1 MAEQVYIFRSSY
13 AQRSLW
19 FLDQLVPGS
28 SLYNLHSATR
38 LFSAINVTALE
49 QSINEIVRRH
59 ESLRTAFRALDGEP
73 VQVVARTL
81 NLALPVA
88 DLRQAAESERE
99 DEALRIAV
107 EEAQRPFDLTKWPL
121 LRARLLRMG
130 EEDYILLL
138 TMHHI
143 VCDFWSMNVF
153 QEELS
158 TLYEAFC
165 AGRPSPLPELPI
177 QYADFADWEWRW
189 LQGPMGK
196 SQLNYW
202 KKRLADLPV
211 LQMPTD
217 WPAPVVPSFEGAGY
231 SFWLPEALCQ
241 ALVRLSRHEKVTLF
255 MTMLAAFQTLL
266 YRYTGQ
272 DDIAVG
278 TPVANRNRPEV
289 ERLIGFF
296 ANSLVLR
303 TDLSGNPRFRELLA
317 RVRDVAIGAY
327 AHQDLP
333 FEKLVRELKPD
344 RQAGRNPLF
353 EVHFQLF
360 SGLGSDDTS
369 DPLVGELVE
378 TDVKTAKFDLAL
390 DLWEYPDGLWAHLEY
405 STDLFSEET
414 IGRMEG
420 HFRTLLDG
428 IAADP
433 DQRLSELPL
442 LTKDERQQV
451 LMEWNDTD
459 VDYPTD
465 TCLHQLFEAQVER
478 TPDAIALVFGQ
489 EHLTYSA
496 LNRRANQLAHYLQS
510 LGVGPE
516 VLVAI
521 YAERS
526 IEMIVGL
533 LGTLKAGGAYLP
545 LNPSDPR
552 ERIRLVIED
561 AQPQVLLTQQRFVES
576 IPCTPP
582 QCVCLDAG
590 WDKIARCSD
599 VNPRTGMTSQNLAY
613 VIYTSGSTGRPK
625 GVMVQSGAVCHHL
638 LWMQSAFPLT
648 QTDRILQKY
657 PFNFDASV
665 CEIFGPLA
673 AGARLIITEPS
684 EHWDIEQFV
693 KVLIDQQI
701 TVLDVVPS
709 MLRALVEEEGFS
721 ACRSLKRVISG
732 GEPLSPELRDRFFAR
747 TNAELHNIYGPTEA
761 TIGATSWTCLP
772 EHAGQIVPIGRPAA
786 NTPVYILD
794 SCLNPVPIGGPGE
807 LCIAGVGVARGYLN
821 QPQLTAEKFIRNPF
835 SNKPGACM
843 YKTGDLA
850 RYLPDGNIEY
860 LGRMDQQV
868 KVLGH
873 RVEMGEI
880 EAALATHSS
889 IEACAV
895 LSVED
900 TRGHE
905 RLIAYIVPVQDQPE
919 LWPSL
924 GEYDVYDELLYY
936 AMTHDEDRNRSY
948 QAAING
954 AVKGKVVLD
963 IGTGADAILARFCV
977 EGGAERV
984 YAVELNKDA
993 CRRAGEL
1000 VKHLGLTD
1008 KIVLIQGD
1016 STQVQLPERVD
1027 VCVSEILGTIG
1038 SSEGVVSILNDA
1050 RRFLKD
1056 DGIMIPRRCTTW
1068 FAPVSLPENLALSP
1082 RLNELPGVYVEQ
1094 VFKRVGHPFDLRLC
1108 VKNFPQANILAPAQ
1122 IFEDLDFTD
1131 VIEPAHQ
1138 SAVTFTINKKSRL
1151 DGFLLWLKL
1160 YPAEDHVIDS
1170 LNGRLSWLPV
1180 FLPAFYPGLEVSE
1193 GDIVE
1198 TMCSRR
1204 CGQDSPM
1211 PDYAIEGIVT
1221 GRQREPITFA
1231 HNSPYRTTAF
1241 KESPFYEALFADI
1254 NGRPPYLRPSDAQIS
1269 GKKDGDGQRQA
1280 QPLEEPVAGLVPA
1293 LRRFLHERLPEYMIP
1308 AMFIVLDALPKTPS
1322 GKFDPRALPVPD
1334 HGTPG
1339 PDEAYVAPRNEI
1351 EEVLAGIWRELL
1363 GVERVGIH
1371 DNFFELGGDSILS
1384 IQIIARANQAG
1395 LRLRPA
1401 QLFQYQTIAEIAAA
1415 AGSAPDVAA
1424 EQGVLTGAVPLTP
1437 VQHWFFEQLFADPHH
1452 YNNSVLVETPS
1463 SVDAG
1468 ALSTV
1473 LGQVIAHHDALRLR
1487 FTPTESGWRQAFAA
1501 ANDAVTLTHLDL
1513 SALSAADQAAALETS
1528 AAKLQSSLDL
1538 SAGPLVRAALI
1549 DVGDPKAAYLLL
1561 IIHHLVVDGVSW
1573 RILLEDLWTAYEQ
1586 LMAGDEIRLPPKT
1599 TSFQLWARRLAEYA
1613 QSSDLEEETSYW
1625 LALSRV
1631 TVCRLPRDFPE
1642 GVNTAASAGTLIVAL
1657 SVEETQAL
1665 LQDIPKA
1672 YHTQINDV
1680 LLTALILA
1688 LSQWTGGDSFLI
1700 EIEGH
1705 GREAIFEDVDL
1716 SRTTGWFTT
1725 IFPVHLELGRAANPG
1740 DALRSIKEQLHRVPR
1755 RGIGYGLLRYLSENT
1770 GLRDALQALPQAE
1783 VAFNYLGQFDQS
1795 QSESSHWKRLA
1806 ELTGPNL
1813 SPRGHRP
1820 NLLEIDGSV
1829 NEKRLELVWTYSENV
1844 HRRSTIETLAEQFT
1858 KALRELIAHCGLPD
1872 AGGYTP
1878 SDFSKARLS
1887 QKELD
1892 KLISRL
1898 R

>member
-1 MAEQVYIFRSSY
+1 V
-13 AQRSLW
+13 
-19 FLDQLVPGS
+19 
-28 SLYNLHSATR
+28 
-38 LFSAINVTALE
+38 
-49 QSINEIVRRH
+49 
-59 ESLRTAFRALDGEP
+59 DGEP
-73 VQVVARTL
+73 VQVVAPIL

-88 DLRQAAESERE
+88 DLRQVAESERE
-99 DEALRIAV
+99 DEALRIAT

-121 LRARLLRMG
+121 LRASLLRMG

-177 QYADFADWEWRW
+177 QYADYADWEWRW
-189 LQGPMGK
+189 LQGPIGT

-202 KKRLADLPV
+202 TKRLADLPT

-217 WPAPVVPSFEGAGY
+217 WPAPAISSFEGAGH
-231 SFWLPEALCQ
+231 SFWLPDALCK
-241 ALVRLSRHEKVTLF
+241 ALLRLSRREKVTLF
-255 MTMLAAFQTLL
+255 MTMLAAFQALL

-289 ERLIGFF
+289 ESLIGFF

-317 RVRDVAIGAY
+317 RVREVAIAAY

-344 RQAGRNPLF
+344 RHAGRNPLF
-353 EVHFQLF
+353 QVHFQVF
-360 SGLGSDDTS
+360 SGLGSDDVS
-369 DPLVGELVE
+369 GPLIGELVE
-378 TDVKTAKFDLAL
+378 TDVKSAKFDLAL

-414 IGRMEG
+414 IGRMER

-428 IAADP
+428 IVADP

-442 LTKDERQQV
+442 LSKDERRQV
-451 LMEWNDTD
+451 LTDWNDTE
-459 VDYPTD
+459 VDYPRD
-465 TCLHQLFEAQVER
+465 RCLHQLFEAQVER

-489 EHLTYSA
+489 EHLTYGA

-526 IEMIVGL
+526 VEMIVGL
-533 LGTLKAGGAYLP
+533 LGILKAGGAYLP

-552 ERIRLVIED
+552 ERILLVIED
-561 AQPQVLLTQQRFVES
+561 AQPHVLLTQQRFVER
-576 IPCTPP
+576 IPFIPP
-582 QCVCLDAG
+582 RCLCLDAD
-590 WDKIARCSD
+590 WDKVACCSG
-599 VNPRTGMTSQNLAY
+599 VNPLAGATPQNLAY
-613 VIYTSGSTGRPK
+613 VIYTSGSTGSPK
-625 GVMVQSGAVCHHL
+625 GVMVESGAVCHHL

-665 CEIFGPLA
+665 CEIFGPLV
-673 AGARLIITEPS
+673 AGARLIVAEPS
-684 EHWDIEQFV
+684 ERWDIEQFIQL
-693 KVLIDQQI
+693 LIAQQI

-732 GEPLSPELRDRFFAR
+732 GESLSPELRDRFFAR

-786 NTPVYILD
+786 NTQVYILD
-794 SCLNPVPIGGPGE
+794 SYLNPVPIGVPGE
-807 LCIAGVGVARGYLN
+807 LCIAGVGLARGYLN
-821 QPQLTAEKFIRNPF
+821 QPQLTSEKFIRNPF
-835 SNKPGACM
+835 SDKSGARM

-850 RYLPDGNIEY
+850 RYLSDGNIEY
-860 LGRMDQQV
+860 LGRVDQQV

-873 RVEMGEI
+873 RVEPGEI
-880 EAALATHSS
+880 EAALAKHTSVK
-889 IEACAV
+889 ACAV

-900 TRGHE
+900 TYGHE

-948 QAAING
+948 QSAINRN
-954 AVKGKVVLD
+954 VKGKVVLD

-984 YAVELNKDA
+984 YAIELNEDA
-993 CRRAGEL
+993 HRRAGEL

-1008 KIVLIQGD
+1008 RIVLIQGN
-1016 STQVQLPERVD
+1016 STQVQLAERVD

-1068 FAPVSLPENLALSP
+1068 FAPVSLPENLAVSL
-1082 RLNELPGVYVEQ
+1082 RLNELPGAYVEQ
-1094 VFKRVGHPFDLRLC
+1094 VFKRVGHPFDLRVC
-1108 VKNFPQANILAPAQ
+1108 IKNFPQASILAQPQ

-1131 VIEPAHQ
+1131 FIDPECR

-1151 DGFLLWLKL
+1151 DGFLLWLNL
-1160 YPAEDHVIDS
+1160 YPAEDNVIDS

-1180 FLPAFYPGLEVSE
+1180 FLPAFYPGLDVSE
-1193 GDIVE
+1193 GDVIE
-1198 TMCSRR
+1198 TTCSRR
-1204 CGQDSPM
+1204 FGQESPM
-1211 PDYAIEGIVT
+1211 PDYTIEGIVT
-1221 GRQREPITFA
+1221 GRQREPFAFA
-1231 HNSPYRTTAF
+1231 HDSPYRTTAF
-1241 KESPFYEALFADI
+1241 KESPFYETLFANM
-1254 NGRPPYLRPSDAQIS
+1254 NGRPPYLRPSDEQIPQRR
-1269 GKKDGDGQRQA
+1269 DGDDQVQA
-1280 QPLEEPVAGLVPA
+1280 HPLEEPVGGLIPT
-1293 LRRFLHERLPEYMIP
+1293 LRRFLHEHLPEYMIP
-1308 AMFIVLDALPKTPS
+1308 AMFVVLDELPKTPS
-1322 GKFDPRALPVPD
+1322 GKLDTRALPVPG
-1334 HGTPG
+1334 HATPG
-1339 PDEAYVAPRNEI
+1339 PNEAYVAPRNEM
-1351 EEVLAGIWRELL
+1351 EEVLAGIWSELL

-1401 QLFQYQTIAEIAAA
+1401 QLFQYQTIAEIAAV
-1415 AGSAPDVAA
+1415 AGSAPDIPA
-1424 EQGVLTGAVPLTP
+1424 EQGVMTGAVPLTP
-1437 VQHWFFEQLFADPHH
+1437 VQHWFFEQMFADPHH
-1452 YNNSVLVETPS
+1452 YNNSVLIETPS
-1463 SVDAG
+1463 SVDA
-1468 ALSTV
+1468 AK
-1473 LGQVIAHHDALRLR
+1473 LGRILGHLIAHHDALRLR
-1487 FTPTESGWRQAFAA
+1487 FTPTESGWQQAFAA
-1501 ANDAVTLTHLDL
+1501 ANDAVAFTHLDL
-1513 SALSAADQAAALETS
+1513 SALSAAEQAAAFER
-1528 AAKLQSSLDL
+1528 AAAELQSSLDL

-1599 TSFQLWARRLAEYA
+1599 TSFQLWALRLAEYA

-1625 LALSRV
+1625 LALPRG
-1631 TVCRLPRDFPE
+1631 TVCLLPRDFPE
-1642 GVNTAASAGTLIVAL
+1642 GANTAASAGTLIVAL

-1680 LLTALILA
+1680 LLTALVLA
-1688 LSQWTGGDSFLI
+1688 LSRWTGGDSFLI

-1716 SRTTGWFTT
+1716 SRTAGWFTT
-1725 IFPVHLELGRAANPG
+1725 IFPVRLELGRAANPG

-1755 RGIGYGLLRYLSENT
+1755 RGIGYGLLRYLSQNT
-1770 GLRDALQALPQAE
+1770 ELRDTLKTLPQAE
-1783 VAFNYLGQFDQS
+1783 VAFNYLGQFDPS
-1795 QSESSHWKRLA
+1795 QSESPYWKRLA

-1820 NLLEIDGSV
+1820 NLLEIDGSI
-1829 NEKRLELVWTYSENV
+1829 NERCLELIWTYSENV
-1844 HRRSTIETLAEQFT
+1844 HRRSTIEALAEQFT
-1858 KALRELIAHCGLPD
+1858 RALRELIAHSRRPD
-1872 AGGYTP
+1872 IGGYTP

-1898 R
+1898 Q